1 MPMKLL
7 KSELKTCSHP
17 PGLRSELE
25 QLRSRLE
32 NTDQELQVSPALK
45 SPLLPT
51 HHHHHPLQRTNVTL
65 RRLGD
70 EMRSYSQEKSRQREE
85 ELRIEVII
93 VSVIVIDTGMRMKM
107 IMM

>member
-1 MPMKLL
+1 MKLL

-32 NTDQELQVSPALK
+32 NTDQELQVSPVL
-45 SPLLPT
+45 SPVRPLLPN
-51 HHHHHPLQRTNVTL
+51 HHHPLQRTNVTL

-93 VSVIVIDTGMRMKM
+93 VSVIVIDTGMKM